1 MSEADVI
8 KKTGNS
14 PITVKSLIKDLE
26 RLGVSPGMVLLVH
39 SSMSSLGWVCGGP
52 VSVIMALETVLRTYG
67 TLIMPTHSGDL
78 SDPAVPESWWEI
90 IRKNMPA
97 FDPEM
102 TPTMGMG
109 VIPEC
114 FRKQKDVLRSSHPQV
129 SFSSWGAESIK
140 IVQNHDL
147 DYSLGDD
154 SPLGRIYDHHAPLL
168 INRPRKWIRFKDIN
182 YSDADFDM
190 LGKDFGKDNE
200 AMVGTGRIGCA
211 KAQLF
216 PQRLCVD
223 YAVKWIERKRK
234 RL

>member
-78 SDPAVPESWWEI
+78 SDPADWSNPPVPESWLEI

-102 TPTMGMG
+102 TPTRGMG
-109 VIPEC
+109 IIPEC
-114 FRKQKDVLRSSHPQV
+114 FRKHKDVLRSSHPQV
-129 SFSSWGAESIK
+129 SFSS
-140 IVQNHDL
+140 
-147 DYSLGDD
+147 
-154 SPLGRIYDHHAPLL
+154 
-168 INRPRKWIRFKDIN
+168 
-182 YSDADFDM
+182 
-190 LGKDFGKDNE
+190 
-200 AMVGTGRIGCA
+200 
-211 KAQLF
+211 
-216 PQRLCVD
+216 
-223 YAVKWIERKRK
+223 
-234 RL
+234 